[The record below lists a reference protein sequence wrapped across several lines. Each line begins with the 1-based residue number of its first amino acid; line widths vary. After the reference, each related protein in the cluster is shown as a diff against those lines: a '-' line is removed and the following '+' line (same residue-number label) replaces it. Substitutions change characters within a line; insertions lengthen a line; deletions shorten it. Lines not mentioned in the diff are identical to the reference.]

1 MNKLIIAI
9 FLISL
14 AGNGYSQTSNN
25 VYEVYAVPF
34 AKVKSY
40 MQAKAFAI
48 NPVVPDSVKVIFM
61 TWLLK
66 GNNGRTVLV
75 DAGLQRKSKY
85 FNDQITDFVRPDSSL
100 AGMGIKAADITDI
113 IITHPHFDHIGG
125 LELFPNARFWMQK
138 KDYSYFVTDAWQ
150 KGGNAGGFDSTDVTV
165 LAGLNAAGRMQLV
178 DGDDIE
184 IIPGIKVYIGSR
196 HTYESQFAVVN
207 TSTDKVLIA
216 SDNCWFYYNLDHM
229 ISIPVTF
236 DPVGYVNTLKR
247 MKTLVKP
254 ELIIPGHDA
263 KIFDRFTKVKN
274 GIVRIR

>member
-1 MNKLIIAI
+1 MNKLIIGI
-9 FLISL
+9 FWVSL
-14 AGNGYSQTSNN
+14 ALKGYSQTSNN
-25 VYEVYAVPF
+25 IYEVYAIPF
-34 AKVKSY
+34 AKVKPYILVKDIS
-40 MQAKAFAI
+40 I
-48 NPVVPDSVKVIFM
+48 NPVVPDSVKVVFM

-75 DAGLQRKSKY
+75 DAGFQRNSKY
-85 FNDQITDFVRPDSSL
+85 INGGITDFVRPDSTL
-100 AGMGIKAADITDI
+100 AGLGIKPGDITDI
-113 IITHPHFDHIGG
+113 IITHPHWDHIGG

-138 KDYSYFVTDAWQ
+138 KDYTYFVTDAWQ
-150 KGGNAGGFDSTDVTV
+150 KGGNSRGFDSTDVTV
-165 LAGLNAAGRMQLV
+165 LAGLNAAGRLQLV

-184 IIPGIKVYIGSR
+184 IIPGIKVYIGSK
-196 HTYESQFAVVN
+196 HTYESQYAVVN

-229 ISIPVTF
+229 ISIPLTL
-236 DPVGYVNTLKR
+236 DPVGYVNALQR

-263 KIFDRFTKVKN
+263 KIFDRFTKVKD

>member
-1 MNKLIIAI
+1 MNKLIIGI
-9 FLISL
+9 LLISL
-14 AGNGYSQTSNN
+14 ASSGYSQATSNI
-25 VYEVYAVPF
+25 YEVYAVPF
-34 AKVKSY
+34 AKYGPY
-40 MQAKAFAI
+40 MQAKDFAI
-48 NPVVPDSVKVIFM
+48 NPVVQDSVKVVFM

-75 DAGLQRKSKY
+75 DAGFQRKSKL
-85 FNDQITDFVRPDSSL
+85 FNDRITDFVRPDSSL
-100 AGMGIKAADITDI
+100 SPMGIKPGDITDI
-113 IITHPHFDHIGG
+113 IITHPHPDHIGG

-150 KGGNAGGFDSTDVTV
+150 KGGNSGGFDSTDVTV

-229 ISIPVTF
+229 ISIPPTF
-236 DPVGYVNTLKR
+236 DPVGYVNQLKR

-254 ELIIPGHDA
+254 ELIIPGHDS
-263 KIFDRFTKVKN
+263 KIFDRFTKVKD